1 MSLTAFLV
9 ARLQGAW
16 TLKEREEIME
26 TANSGLAA
34 HLILQ
39 DSYVHPPE
47 YWDQVLDHGL
57 GSAAEQYREELCKEQ
72 CQESR
77 SLISDLKRSNLKVE
91 YLERPRD
98 EPYNSLGI
106 DPLYLLAA
114 VAPYIIFRI
123 PFFAQLQK
131 NAADDAYPKIK
142 DWVRN
147 KWKKDNDGNRKA
159 SDDEKAVELH
169 IYGTNSSMTVFRPVY
184 TRKVRVVAELSETK
198 TITLII
204 KAGAPTEQ
212 ALAAFDA
219 FYSFVQSYHQ
229 KPGSEEL
236 VSPELDGCILVEFDP
251 QLKKLVV
258 KDDEV
263 MQEGKRVK
271 VPIDK
276 LEETIR
282 KICDEK

>member
-1 MSLTAFLV
+1 
-9 ARLQGAW
+9 
-16 TLKEREEIME
+16 ME
-26 TANSGLAA
+26 TANSGVDT

-47 YWDQVLDHGL
+47 YWDQVLDHGS
-57 GSAAEQYREELCKEQ
+57 GSTAERYREDLCKEQ
-72 CQESR
+72 CKESR

-91 YLERPRD
+91 YIERPRD
-98 EPYNSLGI
+98 EPYNCLGI
-106 DPLYLLAA
+106 DPSHILVAA
-114 VAPYIIFRI
+114 ASFILFRI

-131 NAADDAYPKIK
+131 NAADDVYPKIR

-147 KWKKDNDGNRKA
+147 KWNKDNDGNIEA
-159 SDDEKAVELH
+159 SEDEKAVELYA
-169 IYGTNSSMTVFRPVY
+169 YGNSSSMTVFRPVY
-184 TRKVRVVAELSETK
+184 TKRVRIVAELNETK
-198 TITLII
+198 TITLIV
-204 KAGAPTEQ
+204 KAEAPTEQ

-229 KPGSEEL
+229 KTRSEEL
-236 VSPELDGCILVEFDP
+236 VLPDMNGCVLVEFDP

-258 KDDEV
+258 KDDDV
-263 MQEGKRVK
+263 MKDGKLVE
-271 VPIDK
+271 VPIDQ

>member
-1 MSLTAFLV
+1 
-9 ARLQGAW
+9 
-16 TLKEREEIME
+16 ME
-26 TANSGLAA
+26 TANSGVDA

-39 DSYVHPPE
+39 DSYVHPSE
-47 YWDQVLDHGL
+47 YWDQVLDHEF
-57 GSAAEQYREELCKEQ
+57 GSAAEKYREELCKEQ
-72 CQESR
+72 CKESR

-91 YLERPRD
+91 YIERPRG

-114 VAPYIIFRI
+114 VAPYILFRI

-131 NAADDAYPKIK
+131 NAADDVYPKIK

-147 KWKKDNDGNRKA
+147 KWNKDNDGNIKA

-169 IYGTNSSMTVFRPVY
+169 IYGSSSSMTVFRPVY
-184 TRKVRVVAELSETK
+184 TRRVRVVAELNETK
-198 TITLII
+198 TITLIV

-212 ALAAFDA
+212 ALPAFDA

-229 KPGSEEL
+229 KTVSEEL
-236 VSPELDGCILVEFDP
+236 VSPELDGCVLVEFDP

-258 KDDEV
+258 KDDDVMKDGKLVEV
-263 MQEGKRVK
+263 PR
-271 VPIDK
+271 DK

>member
-1 MSLTAFLV
+1 
-9 ARLQGAW
+9 
-16 TLKEREEIME
+16 ME
-26 TANSGLAA
+26 TANSGVDA

-47 YWDQVLDHGL
+47 YWDQLLDHGF
-57 GSAAEQYREELCKEQ
+57 GSAAEKYREDLCKEQ
-72 CQESR
+72 CKESR
-77 SLISDLKRSNLKVE
+77 SLISALKRSNLEVE
-91 YLERPRD
+91 YIEHPRG
-98 EPYNSLGI
+98 EPYNSLGT
-106 DPLYLLAA
+106 DLSPLLVAA
-114 VAPYIIFRI
+114 VSLILLRI

-131 NAADDAYPKIK
+131 NAADDVYPKIR

-147 KWKKDNDGNRKA
+147 KWNTDNDSDKKA
-159 SDDEKAVELH
+159 SEDERAVEFYA
-169 IYGTNSSMTVFRPVY
+169 YGNSKSMTVFRPVY
-184 TRKVRVVAELSETK
+184 TRRIGAGAELNETK
-198 TITLII
+198 TIMLAIR
-204 KAGAPTEQ
+204 ADASTEQ

-229 KPGSEEL
+229 KTVSEEL
-236 VSPELDGCILVEFDP
+236 VSPALDGCVFVEFDP

-258 KDDEV
+258 KDDDAMKDGRLIE
-263 MQEGKRVK
+263 E

>member
-1 MSLTAFLV
+1 
-9 ARLQGAW
+9 
-16 TLKEREEIME
+16 ME
-26 TANSGLAA
+26 TANSGVTA

-39 DSYVHPPE
+39 DSYVYPPE
-47 YWDQVLDHGL
+47 YWDQVLGHGL

-77 SLISDLKRSNLKVE
+77 SLISDLKRANLKVE
-91 YLERPRD
+91 YLERPRN
-98 EPYNSLGI
+98 EPSNSLGS
-106 DPLYLLAA
+106 DLSPLLVPAVSLILL
-114 VAPYIIFRI
+114 RI

-131 NAADDAYPKIK
+131 NLADDVYLKIRA
-142 DWVRN
+142 WVRN

-169 IYGTNSSMTVFRPVY
+169 IYGTSSSMTVFHPVY
-184 TRKVRVVAELSETK
+184 TRKVSVVAELSETK
-198 TITLII
+198 TITLIV

-219 FYSFVQSYHQ
+219 FYSFVQSDHQ

-236 VSPELDGCILVEFDP
+236 VSPESDGCVLVEFDP
-251 QLKKLVV
+251 QRKRLVV
-258 KDDEV
+258 KDDGV
-263 MQEGKRVK
+263 MQEGKRVE